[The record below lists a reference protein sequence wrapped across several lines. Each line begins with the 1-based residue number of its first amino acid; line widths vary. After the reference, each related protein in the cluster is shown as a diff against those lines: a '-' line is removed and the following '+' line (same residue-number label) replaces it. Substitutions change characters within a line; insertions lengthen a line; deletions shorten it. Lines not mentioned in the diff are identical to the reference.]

1 MWQNG
6 EWVEGGGPTLPKPD
20 QAFWTDLN
28 GEAERFAET
37 WQPAMYPDPRD
48 HPAVLAHEAASN
60 ISQISLLN
68 IKGHLGVELRDHE
81 VNALLDAEDV
91 LNDLA
96 ARIAGDSLPELLPP
110 WQ

>member
-1 MWQNG
+1 MS
-6 EWVEGGGPTLPKPD
+6 EFSEVMRRAAD
-20 QAFWTDLN
+20 IF
-28 GEAERFAET
+28 ERT
-37 WQPAMYPDPRD
+37 WQPAPYPDPRE

-81 VNALLDAEDV
+81 VNALIEAEDV

-96 ARIAGDSLPELLPP
+96 DRIAGDNLPDLLPP